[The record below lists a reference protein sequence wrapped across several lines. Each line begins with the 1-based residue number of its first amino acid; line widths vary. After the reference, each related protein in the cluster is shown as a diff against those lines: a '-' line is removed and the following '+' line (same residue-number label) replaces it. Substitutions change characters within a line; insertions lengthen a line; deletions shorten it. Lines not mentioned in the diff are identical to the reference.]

1 MLSPFST
8 FEPIFF
14 FLDIAKFFDF
24 QHLCNHLLTFAP
36 KCLTFSTTTLFLTFA
51 TNFFYVFDNDSI
63 FDVSKLSPQTQIKTY
78 YASTKICT
86 YTRLGFQFQFRKQIF
101 VFINMYIF
109 PAGIDVFLREVV
121 MVRVLQYCLFSSA
134 VLQGKLI
141 EC

>member
-1 MLSPFST
+1 VLSDTQHFSYFGRTTMLSPFST

-14 FLDIAKFFDF
+14 VLDIAKFFDL
-24 QHLCNHLLTFAP
+24 QPLQP
-36 KCLTFSTTTLFLTFA
+36 FLTFA
-51 TNFFYVFDNDSI
+51 TKFFYVFDNYTI
-63 FDVSKLSPQTQIKTY
+63 FDVCKLSPQTQIKTY
-78 YASTKICT
+78 YASTKICSH
-86 YTRLGFQFQFRKQIF
+86 TRLGFQFQFRRQIF

-121 MVRVLQYCLFSSA
+121 MVRVLQYCLLSSA

>member
-14 FLDIAKFFDF
+14 VLDIAKFFDL
-24 QHLCNHLLTFAP
+24 QPLQP
-36 KCLTFSTTTLFLTFA
+36 FLTFA
-51 TNFFYVFDNDSI
+51 TKFFYVFDNYTIFDVCNKMFDVFDNYSIFDVCNNFFYVFDNYSI

-86 YTRLGFQFQFRKQIF
+86 HTRLGFQFQFRRQIF

-109 PAGIDVFLREVV
+109 PAGIDVFLQEAGR
-121 MVRVLQYCLFSSA
+121 L
-134 VLQGKLI
+134 
-141 EC
+141 